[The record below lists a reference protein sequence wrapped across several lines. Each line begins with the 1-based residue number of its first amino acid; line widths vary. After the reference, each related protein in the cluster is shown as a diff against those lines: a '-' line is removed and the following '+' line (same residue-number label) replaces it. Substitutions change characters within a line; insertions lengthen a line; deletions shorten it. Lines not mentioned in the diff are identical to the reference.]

1 MEARAAFREQDFAIA
16 GCIATVGHDGRL
28 KVVEGLVRP
37 EDMPERTDAGGEDDG
52 TDPGRVDAP
61 VIAEPL
67 ATPPDP
73 RARVREE
80 TGIGIGLADDLRA
93 VRTTLVKAHL
103 SGDFEAAFDLA
114 LFQFARAVF
123 TDGYRAN
130 ALDIAFRETAEQT
143 ADAGE
148 RR

>member
-1 MEARAAFREQDFAIA
+1 
-16 GCIATVGHDGRL
+16 
-28 KVVEGLVRP
+28 
-37 EDMPERTDAGGEDDG
+37 MPERTDLSKDDG

-61 VIAEPL
+61 VITEPL

-103 SGDFEAAFDLA
+103 SRVTSRRPSTSPCSNSHAPPS
-114 LFQFARAVF
+114 R
-123 TDGYRAN
+123 TDTGPT
-130 ALDIAFRETAEQT
+130 LSISP
-143 ADAGE
+143 
-148 RR
+148 